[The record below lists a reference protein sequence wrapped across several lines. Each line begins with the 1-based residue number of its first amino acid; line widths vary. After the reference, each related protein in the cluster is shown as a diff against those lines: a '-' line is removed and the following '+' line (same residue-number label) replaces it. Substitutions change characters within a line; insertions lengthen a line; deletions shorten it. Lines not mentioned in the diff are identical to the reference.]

1 MTRSKV
7 SLFLGVLAL
16 CAGSGPVLADIY
28 MYKDERGV
36 VHFTNIPNGD
46 KRFRMV
52 RKEESTSDYTRA
64 AGMPQYVLPTAQLI
78 RQYSPII
85 ETAAKPHGV
94 EIALVHAVIT
104 AESGYNPRAVSRA
117 GAQGI
122 MQLMPDT
129 ARRFG
134 VQNSFDPAQNIQGG
148 VRYLSELLVMFNGN
162 KELAIAAYNAG
173 ENAVIR
179 AGNRIP
185 PYAETTHYVPK
196 VLGLYRKFQTARL

>member
-1 MTRSKV
+1 MARSKLSV
-7 SLFLGVLAL
+7 LLGLLAL
-16 CAGSGPVLADIY
+16 CAGGPALADIY
-28 MYKDERGV
+28 MFKDEKGV

-46 KRFRMV
+46 KRYRMV

-64 AGMPQYVLPTAQLI
+64 AGMPQYVLPTAALI

-85 ETAAKPHGV
+85 ETAAKSHGV

-134 VQNSFDPAQNIQGG
+134 VQNSFDATENIHGG
-148 VRYLSELLVMFNGN
+148 VKYLRDLLVMFNGN
-162 KELAIAAYNAG
+162 KELALAAYNAG

-196 VLGLYRKFQTARL
+196 VLGLYKSFQTRRL